1 VRAYIIRRLLLMLP
15 TLFGV
20 TLVTFVVMQFAPGDP
35 LKMQLSETGAQGES
49 GATREAFLHQRRQW
63 KLDKPAILNLRWFRN
78 YGELARECA
87 TIYGLPDDEIRKR
100 LDEIVDRGLH
110 PDLRRFLEKLE
121 IEAFDDQLK
130 NPDRRGDLLLRV
142 KTGVQVLVEETIAEH
157 GVMAFIAL
165 LDDKELSVRIGAIQC
180 LSHCTLGDP
189 FVYTYSKEP
198 QAEETDGVTTT
209 WRIWWDREKSKF
221 APIPPERLKQLQEIF
236 RALIAESSRARILEG
251 VAGFTK
257 ADAPFLMEQL
267 LGDTPLKDKY
277 VASLSL
283 RSAIGRPLKIDV
295 KLSDRESAVQAVAE
309 NWKAYVTLNPSRYNP
324 PFFTRLVYLVID
336 TQYANSL
343 AKLVT
348 FNFGRSMVKPYDPVG
363 PEILRAAK
371 VSAPI
376 MLLAEAVVY
385 LFAVPLGVYAAV
397 RRNRWQDRAIS
408 LGLFVLYSIPP
419 VVLGMLF
426 LTFFCFGTFLKW
438 FPMYGL
444 HAENHETLSWVRAA
458 LDYLWHIAGPLLCL
472 TLTQMANLAMFA
484 RSSMLDV
491 VNQDYIRT
499 ARAKGLSGRTVTL
512 RHALRNALIPI
523 ITLFSNFIPAL
534 LGGSV
539 IIEYLFGI
547 PGMGRLSYDSIQN
560 KDYNTVMALIYLDAI
575 IVMLSILLSDFLYV
589 VVDPRISFSK
599 AEGGA

>member
-1 VRAYIIRRLLLMLP
+1 VRAYIVRRLLLMIP

-35 LKMQLSETGAQGES
+35 LKAQLSETGAQGQS

-63 KLDKPAILNLRWFRN
+63 KLDKPAILNLRWFRD
-78 YGELARECA
+78 YSEPARRCA
-87 TIYGLPDDEIRKR
+87 SVYGLSDEDLRKI
-100 LDEIVDRGLH
+100 LDAMAEREEF
-110 PDLRRFLEKLE
+110 PELRRFLQDLK
-121 IEAFDDQLK
+121 IESFEEQLRSS
-130 NPDRRGDLLLRV
+130 DRRSELVTRV
-142 KTGVQVLVEETIAEH
+142 RIGTQVFVEETVGEH
-157 GVMAFIAL
+157 GVLAFSAL
-165 LDDKELSVRIGAIQC
+165 LDDPSLPIRIGAIRC
-180 LSHCTLGDP
+180 LSLCTLGDP
-189 FVYTYSKEP
+189 FVYTYSRDP
-198 QAEETDGVTTT
+198 QPEETEAIMTT
-209 WRIWWDREKSKF
+209 WRIWWDREKGKF
-221 APIPPERLKQLQEIF
+221 PPVPPERLPQVQETF
-236 RALIAESSRARILEG
+236 RALAAEPSRSKILDG
-251 VAGFTK
+251 VEFFK
-257 ADAPFLMEQL
+257 KSDAPYLMQQL
-267 LGDTPLKDKY
+267 LAETPIKEKS
-277 VASLSL
+277 VASLAL
-283 RSAIGRPLKIDV
+283 KATVGRPLKIDV
-295 KLSDRESAVQAVAE
+295 KLTDKEPAVQAVAE
-309 NWKAYVTLNPSRYNP
+309 NWKAYVSLHRRRYDPPLLSRCLY
-324 PFFTRLVYLVID
+324 FFTD

-343 AKLVT
+343 IRLVT

-376 MLLAEAVVY
+376 MLLSEALVY
-385 LFAVPLGVYAAV
+385 LLAVPLGVYSAV
-397 RRNRWQDRAIS
+397 RRNQWQDRSIS

-426 LTFFCFGTFLKW
+426 LTFFCFGGFLKW

-444 HAENHETLSWVRAA
+444 HSENSEALSSFRYAA
-458 LDYLWHIAGPLLCL
+458 DYIWHIAGPLLCL
-472 TLTQMANLAMFA
+472 TLTQMASLAMFG

-499 ARAKGLSGRTVTL
+499 ARAKGLAGRTVIL

-534 LGGSV
+534 LSGSV

-547 PGMGRLSYDSIQN
+547 PGMGRLSYDSIQA

-589 VVDPRISFSK
+589 VVDPRISFSRTDG
-599 AEGGA
+599 EG